1 MDSGGERIARQI
13 RQACEE
19 RGWGPTKLAR
29 GLGIAAARGPTG
41 MSRQYARKLLA
52 GERLPGELWMPA
64 VVSVLGIAT
73 DQVAEIPGPEPVYV
87 DTVESVLAL
96 GRSDSDVDRRIF
108 LTASGGT
115 ALAFLGVP
123 DAEAITR
130 RVRAAAPTA
139 VRVGAGEVA
148 AIETMVTTL
157 GNLAA
162 EYGGGHVKRLAVD
175 YLVDN
180 VGPWLKGRYTE
191 ATGRKLYAA
200 TSQLAHLVGWM
211 TQDESDDRPHQDKA
225 QYYYGHAW
233 RLAAEAGEPELA
245 ATALRGAAVQSIARG
260 PRHRAEAFALAEK
273 AMTYA
278 KDLDDPRAVA
288 YYQSTLA
295 EAAALDGNHRL
306 AMQALAASKTEI
318 ERTATA
324 PPGQSWAS
332 HFTIG
337 RWAYASGMTLA
348 RMGDLPAAREHLHQA
363 LDTYGLDRRRT
374 RASVLGNLGGLH
386 LQQGDL
392 DGALVVWSEFLDC
405 AEGVQ
410 SIKVR
415 DAAED
420 LRVRLA
426 RYENVTAARELSQRA
441 TVLLARA

>member
-1 MDSGGERIARQI
+1 MDPGGERITRLI
-13 RQACEE
+13 RQACDE

-29 GLGIAAARGPTG
+29 ELGVAAARGPTG
-41 MSRQYARKLLA
+41 MSRQYARKLLE
-52 GERLPGELWMPA
+52 GERQPGELWMPA
-64 VVSVLGIAT
+64 VAKVLGLHT
-73 DQVAEIPGPEPVYV
+73 DQVAEISGPGPLFV

-96 GRSDSDVDRRIF
+96 GRSEGVDRRIF

-130 RVRAAAPTA
+130 RVRTAAPTA

-148 AIETMVTTL
+148 AIETMVSTL
-157 GNLAA
+157 GDLAA
-162 EYGGGHVKRLAVD
+162 EYGGGHVKRLAVN
-175 YLVDN
+175 YLIDN
-180 VGPWLKGRYTE
+180 AGPWLEGRYTE
-191 ATGRKLYAA
+191 ATGRKLYSA

-211 TQDESDDRPHQDKA
+211 TQDEGDDRRHQDTA
-225 QYYYGHAW
+225 QHYYGHAW

-278 KDLDDPRAVA
+278 KDLDDPRAIA

-295 EAAALDGNHRL
+295 EAAAVDGNHRL
-306 AMQALAASKTEI
+306 ATQALAASQTEI
-318 ERTATA
+318 ERTASA

-337 RWAYASGMTLA
+337 RWAYASGMILA
-348 RMGDLPAAREHLHQA
+348 KMGDLPAAREHLHQA
-363 LDTYGLDRRRT
+363 LETYGLDRRRT

-392 DGALVVWSEFLDC
+392 DGALAVWNEFLDC
-405 AEGVQ
+405 ADGVQ

-420 LRVRLA
+420 LRMRLA

-441 TVLLARA
+441 AVLLARV

>member
-1 MDSGGERIARQI
+1 MDPAGERITRQI

-19 RGWGPTKLAR
+19 RGWGPSKLAR
-29 GLGIAAARGPTG
+29 ALGIAAARGPSG
-41 MSRQYARKLLA
+41 MSRQYARKLLE

-64 VVSVLGIAT
+64 IVNVLGLRT
-73 DQVAEIPGPEPVYV
+73 DQLAEIPGPEAVYV
-87 DTVESVLAL
+87 DTVDSVLAL
-96 GRSDSDVDRRIF
+96 GRSDVDRRIF

-123 DAEAITR
+123 DAEAIIR
-130 RVRAAAPTA
+130 RVRTVAPTA

-148 AIETMVTTL
+148 AVETMVTTL

-162 EYGGGHVKRLAVD
+162 EYGGGHAKRLAVD
-175 YLVDN
+175 YLIDN
-180 VGPWLKGRYTE
+180 VGPWLQGRYTE
-191 ATGRKLYAA
+191 TTGRKLYAA

-278 KDLDDPRAVA
+278 RDLDDPRAVA

-295 EAAALDGNHRL
+295 EAAAMDGNHRL
-306 AMQALAASKTEI
+306 ATQALAASQTEI
-318 ERTATA
+318 ERTASV

-337 RWAYASGMTLA
+337 RWAYASGMILV

-392 DGALVVWSEFLDC
+392 DGALAVWSEFLDC

-426 RYENVTAARELSQRA
+426 RYENVNVARELSQRA
-441 TVLLARA
+441 AVLLARA